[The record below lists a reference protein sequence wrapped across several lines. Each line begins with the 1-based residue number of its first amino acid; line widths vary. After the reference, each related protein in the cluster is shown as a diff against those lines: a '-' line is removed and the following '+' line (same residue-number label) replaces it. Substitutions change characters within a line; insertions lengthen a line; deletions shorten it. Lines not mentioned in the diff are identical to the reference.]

1 MDQYNSTTE
10 VLEFL
15 RRNAAFIGPQI
26 HLILWGMGLLVLDF
40 LIPKEKKHWISLFS
54 LIGIGAATIHWY
66 RLYRSGGVG
75 HAFYDMIS
83 LDSFSLF
90 FQLTVLIAAA
100 LTVLMSYR
108 YLDVE
113 GEQHGEYYALILFS
127 TSGMMFM
134 AAALDLVTIF
144 VGLELMSISVYVLV
158 GLLRGNM
165 RSNEASL
172 KYFLLGAF
180 STGVLLYGMSLLYG
194 ISGSTNLQ
202 LIGQAVSQDADN
214 PVVVVG
220 AVAMLAG
227 LFFKVAAV
235 PFHMW
240 APDAYEGAP
249 TSVTAFMSVAVKAAA
264 FAIFYRILMVSLGSI
279 HELSMVLIAVV
290 AILTMT
296 IGNWAAVTQ
305 TNVKRLL
312 AYSSISHAGYVLLGL
327 AAGTELGIRAGA
339 VYLFLYTFMN
349 LGAWAVVLLLRR
361 RSIAGEQMDDF
372 NGLFFRN
379 PCVAVLMLLFL
390 LSLGGIPP
398 LAGFIAKYYVF
409 AAVVDVYLTTGSQL
423 MLWLGVVAVINAV
436 VALYYYIRIVLA
448 MFIRELTEPAELNFS
463 VGTSIALA
471 ATAVATVLFG
481 IFPGSI
487 IRFAEVAA
495 FPLL

>member
-1 MDQYNSTTE
+1 MNQYNSTQE
-10 VLEFL
+10 VLQFL
-15 RRNAAFIGPQI
+15 QRNAAYIGPQI
-26 HLILWGMGLLVLDF
+26 HLILWGSGLLVLDL
-40 LIPKEKKHWISLFS
+40 LIPKEKKQWIASFA
-54 LIGIGAATIHWY
+54 LIGILASGIHWY
-66 RLYRSGGVG
+66 RLYHGGVG

-100 LTVLMSYR
+100 LTTLMSYR
-108 YLDVE
+108 YLDTE

-144 VGLELMSISVYVLV
+144 VGLELMSVSVYVLV
-158 GLLRGNM
+158 GMLRRSQ
-165 RSNEASL
+165 RSNEASM

-202 LIGQAVSQDADN
+202 LIGQAVSQN
-214 PVVVVG
+214 SSSPVVVV
-220 AVAMLAG
+220 AMVTMLAG
-227 LFFKVAAV
+227 LCFKVAAV

-264 FAIFYRILMVSLGSI
+264 FAIFYRIMMVALGSM
-279 HELSMVLIAVV
+279 HELSTLLISVV

-296 IGNWAAVTQ
+296 VGNWAAVTQ

-312 AYSSISHAGYVLLGL
+312 AYSSVSHAGYVLLGL
-327 AAGTELGIRAGA
+327 AAGTELGVRAGA
-339 VYLFLYTFMN
+339 IYLFIYMFMN

-361 RSIAGEQMDDF
+361 RNIAGEDVDDF

-379 PCVAVLMLLFL
+379 PWIAVLMLLFL

-409 AAVVDVYLTTGSQL
+409 SAVVDAYLSTGSRL
-423 MLWLGVVAVINAV
+423 MLWLGIVAVINAA

-448 MFIRELTEPAELNFS
+448 MFIKDLTQPAELNFS
-463 VGTSIALA
+463 LGTSITLA
-471 ATAVATVLFG
+471 VTAAVTILLGVY
-481 IFPGSI
+481 PTPI

>member
-1 MDQYNSTTE
+1 MDQYNVASE
-10 VLEFL
+10 VFSFL
-15 RRNAAFIGPQI
+15 RKNAAYIGPQI
-26 HLILWGMGLLVLDF
+26 HLVMWGMGLLILDF
-40 LIPKEKKHWISLFS
+40 LIPKEKKRLISLFA
-54 LIGIGAATIHWY
+54 LLGIAAAMVHWY
-66 RLYRSGGVG
+66 RLYHAGVG
-75 HAFYDMIS
+75 RAFFDMIS

-100 LTVLMSYR
+100 LTVMMSYR
-108 YLDVE
+108 YLDEE
-113 GEQHGEYYALILFS
+113 GEQHGEYYALILFA

-134 AAALDLVTIF
+134 VAALDLVTIF

-158 GLLRGNM
+158 GFLRFNLK
-165 RSNEASL
+165 SNEASL

-202 LIGQAVSQDADN
+202 VIGYAVSQN
-214 PVVVVG
+214 PTSPAVVLG
-220 AVAMLAG
+220 MIGMLAG

-264 FAIFYRILMVSLGSI
+264 FAVFFRVLMVSLGSLRD
-279 HELSMVLIAVV
+279 LSTILISVV

-296 IGNWAAVTQ
+296 VGNWAAVTQ
-305 TNVKRLL
+305 SNIKRLL

-327 AAGTELGIRAGA
+327 ATGSELGIRAGA

-361 RSIAGEQMDDF
+361 RDIPGEQIDDF

-379 PCVAVLMLLFL
+379 PWVAGLMLLFL

-409 AAVVDVYLTTGSQL
+409 AAVIQEYLTAGSKL
-423 MLWLGVVAVINAV
+423 MLWLAIIAVLNAV
-436 VALYYYIRIVLA
+436 VALYYYVKIVVA
-448 MFIRELTEPAELNFS
+448 MFMKELSEPAELSFS
-463 VGTSIALA
+463 VGNTITLIITAA
-471 ATAVATVLFG
+471 ATIILG
-481 IFPGSI
+481 IYPNVV

-495 FPLL
+495 LPLL